1 MEYKFD
7 VSRNKRMKTLIISL
21 LISAAISSCNLGKN
35 EQHDAEVIF
44 FLQTENPELISD
56 YDYYLDG
63 LIKYYSDKNIK
74 ITQTKDRKIKIGI
87 NEISIDDNESFA
99 IIMIDKDGDY
109 DIDYTFG
116 TDVDMMM
123 IINKF
128 YENN

>member
-1 MEYKFD
+1 
-7 VSRNKRMKTLIISL
+7 MKTLIISL
-21 LISAAISSCNLGKN
+21 LISAAISSCNFGKN

-44 FLQTENPELISD
+44 FLQSENPELISD

-63 LIKYYSDKNIK
+63 LKKYYSDKNIK

-99 IIMIDKDGDY
+99 IIMIDKIGDY